1 MPRLSDFKVL
11 SFDCYGT
18 LIDWETGIWNA
29 VQPLIAANAATLSR
43 EQALA
48 DFGTIEPVV
57 EHEHPNLLYRDLLAK
72 VHGAMAFHWKLKSTA
87 ALDTAFGQSIP
98 DWPAFP
104 DTRDALAWLKQHY
117 RLVILSNVDRQS
129 FAATNVKLGVT
140 FDAIRTAED
149 IGTYKPDLRNF
160 EDLLETVASLGHAK
174 TDLLHVAQ
182 SLFHDIV
189 PAEQL
194 GIRRCWI
201 NRRGDTGTGSGATKA
216 VTRMP
221 ALDFSFSSLG
231 ALAEARRT
239 GTC

>member
-29 VQPLIAANAATLSR
+29 VQPLIAANADTMSR

-48 DFGTIEPVV
+48 DFGIIEPIV
-57 EHEHPNLLYRDLLAK
+57 EHEHPKLLYRDLLAK
-72 VHGAMAFHWKLKSTA
+72 VHGAMASHWKLKSTA
-87 ALDTAFGQSIP
+87 ALDTAFGLSIP

-129 FAATNVKLGVT
+129 FAATNMKLGVT

-149 IGTYKPDLRNF
+149 IGTYKPDPRNF
-160 EDLLETVASLGHAK
+160 EDLLQTVAGLGHPK

-216 VTRMP
+216 VARMP
-221 ALDFSFSSLG
+221 ALDFTFSALG
-231 ALAEARRT
+231 ALADARRN
-239 GTC
+239 GQF

>member
-1 MPRLSDFKVL
+1 MRLGDFKVL

-29 VQPLIAANAATLSR
+29 LQPLFAANASTLSR

-72 VHGAMAFHWKLKSTA
+72 VHGTMASHWKMKSSATF
-87 ALDTAFGQSIP
+87 DTAFGHSIP

-140 FDAIRTAED
+140 FDAICTAED
-149 IGTYKPDLRNF
+149 IGTYKPDPRNF
-160 EDLLETVASLGHAK
+160 DYLLKTIAGLGHARAE
-174 TDLLHVAQ
+174 LLHVAQ

-189 PAEQL
+189 PAEKL
-194 GIRRCWI
+194 GIHRCWI

-216 VTRMP
+216 VARMP
-221 ALDFSFSSLG
+221 ELDFTFSSLG
-231 ALAEARRT
+231 ALADARRT
-239 GTC
+239 GAF